1 MTDRRQDQM
10 HPQQTA
16 GMPCQKEDLE
26 ECGWKE
32 IANNWGKGKAEKN
45 KLPEETKKTGHSN
58 FPQD

>member
-1 MTDRRQDQM
+1 M

-26 ECGWKE
+26 EFGWKE